1 MKKILL
7 IGGGGYVGT
16 AITDFFLKEKIA
28 LNVLDNF
35 IYNHKAAIKKFV
47 SNKNYQLIE
56 GDFTDLKKLDLAL
69 NDVTDVVLLGGLV
82 GDPITKKYPTL
93 NQKYNIDGIK
103 NCINHLKNKRIN
115 KLIFVSTCSNYGIIP
130 DNTLANEEYE
140 LKPLSRYAKAKVEI
154 ENFIQENSYE
164 FDFETVTLRFA
175 TAFGISERMRF
186 DLTVNEFTL
195 ELLKNKILEV
205 YDPDT
210 WRPYCHVQDFARIIL
225 KVLMTKSGEL
235 NKQIFNCG
243 SNSNNFTKRNII
255 EMIRSKIDNIK
266 VNFVEGDTDPRNY
279 RVDFTKL
286 LLVHTLSN
294 VKSSIFSFFDRDLR
308 SEKIKW
314 LLGLYLK
321 FKLKFFE
328 IFLSYKKDLR

>member
-7 IGGGGYVGT
+7 IGGGGYVGAAT
-16 AITDFFLKEKIA
+16 TDFLLKEKIK

-35 IYNHKAAIKKFV
+35 IYNHKNAIKKFI

-69 NDVTDVVLLGGLV
+69 NDVTDVVLLAGLV
-82 GDPITKKYPTL
+82 GDPITKKYPSL

-103 NCINHLKNKRIN
+103 NCINYLNNKKIN
-115 KLIFVSTCSNYGIIP
+115 KLVFVSTCSNYGIIP

-140 LKPLSRYAKAKVEI
+140 LKPLSLYAKAKVEI
-154 ENFIQENSYE
+154 ENFIQANSNK
-164 FDFETVTLRFA
+164 FNFETVTLRFA
-175 TAFGISERMRF
+175 TAFGFSDRMRF

-225 KVLMTKSGEL
+225 KVLTTKGDEL
-235 NKQIFNCG
+235 NNQIFNCG

-255 EMIRSKIDNIK
+255 EMIKSKIDNVK

-286 LLVHTLSN
+286 EKKFLFKSN
-294 VKSSIFSFFDRDLR
+294 FNVSDGIQEIIDNKNLFLKR
-308 SEKIKW
+308 EK
-314 LLGLYLK
+314 
-321 FKLKFFE
+321 KFFGNYE
-328 IFLSYKKDLR
+328 INEKN